1 MKNFMLL
8 LVLFLPMVSQAQ
20 SNSISWFTVASG
32 GGTSTGGV
40 YTVNATIGQAV
51 AGGPITGGNYA
62 ITTGFWS
69 LIQVVQT
76 AGAPTLIITHIG
88 NQAIV
93 SWDPS
98 ATGWTLQTNNSLAVG
113 TWGNYL
119 GAVVNNSVTN
129 APPTGNVYFR
139 LKQ

>member
-8 LVLFLPMVSQAQ
+8 LGLCLPMFCQAQ
-20 SNSISWFTVASG
+20 NYSINWFTVAGG

-62 ITTGFWS
+62 ATTGFWS
-69 LIQVVQT
+69 LYAVQT
-76 AGAPTLIITHIG
+76 AGAPLLIITHVG

-93 SWDPS
+93 SWNPS
-98 ATGWTLQTNNSLAVG
+98 ATGWTLQTNTTLSTG

-129 APPTGNVYFR
+129 APPTGNVFFR